1 MNIIKNFFF
10 GVPTK
15 SGVNDYT
22 LEEGSVF
29 LGSEKIGD
37 VEYIADDTCD
47 STYSRK
53 DGKVLVL
60 NSRSKGSCV
69 GCDFCHTFQQT
80 PNDDLYFE
88 DDELIPYSID
98 RWLEGNERDDLSHLE
113 QISILT
119 GCFGSEDEVLD
130 HIDLVR
136 RIAPTYGF
144 NNEILYYGSELRS
157 ENALKKLA
165 DLGPIE
171 FCLSLECFDYRKKIL
186 APQKRDLTLSDAKKI
201 LELSNSLGMNTR
213 FSYILGLEPL
223 DTLAQHMQEF
233 LPLINHIPVI
243 NIFQPHTLEKRDLI
257 TPEAEKLEYFLDG
270 RKILEKLFIPANLK
284 PNTWEN
290 YRSPWFLS
298 FR

>member
-1 MNIIKNFFF
+1 MNLKSINQFSRDYEIPAEDVLLIDFNRKGLSTTLKYERVRFYFTLIDHPSFQTSKELGIKNFFF

-171 FCLSLECFDYRKKIL
+171 FCLSL
-186 APQKRDLTLSDAKKI
+186 LSI
-201 LELSNSLGMNTR
+201 HR
-213 FSYILGLEPL
+213 VF
-223 DTLAQHMQEF
+223 F
-233 LPLINHIPVI
+233 
-243 NIFQPHTLEKRDLI
+243 
-257 TPEAEKLEYFLDG
+257 
-270 RKILEKLFIPANLK
+270 
-284 PNTWEN
+284 
-290 YRSPWFLS
+290 
-298 FR
+298 